1 MIGREPPTAEK
12 GVQAG
17 SPDEPEREEERLEV
31 GPLRGPWR
39 VLGPLPAFPQ
49 GVHPGEFPLPVRVES
64 SL

>member
-39 VLGPLPAFPQ
+39 VLGPLPAFPH
-49 GVHPGEFPLPVRVES
+49 GVHPGEFPLAVRVQP
-64 SL
+64 LL

>member
-1 MIGREPPTAEK
+1 MVGREPPTSEK

-17 SPDEPEREEERLEV
+17 SPDEPEREEERLPV

-39 VLGPLPAFPQ
+39 VQGPLPAFPQ